1 MKPLIIICGLSG
13 TGKTFSSKILEKKLG
28 SYVLINLGM
37 LREQLGITTYSRKD
51 TPKLLAMAIEQIE
64 MNYHQGLSSIL
75 DANLKTNDLR
85 QCFYDLAKH
94 LGISVILIET
104 ICSDQAAVQR
114 MAHRKQITT
123 AENPTEKT
131 VYFAQ
136 KKCWQDL
143 SLDMNNN
150 HVTFIRFDTEIKKAN
165 IIKQG
170 NLDYEFTNQ
179 IIASLEQN
187 N

>member
-13 TGKTFSSKILEKKLG
+13 TGKTFSSKIIKEKLKT
-28 SYVLINLGM
+28 YVPINLGM
-37 LREQLGITTYSRKD
+37 FREQLGITTYSRKD

-64 MNYHQGLSSIL
+64 INHHQGLGSIL

-85 QCFYDLAKH
+85 QCFYDLAEH

-104 ICSDQAAVQR
+104 TCSDQVAVQR
-114 MAHRKQITT
+114 MAYRKQVTT

-131 VYFAQ
+131 VYFTQ

-150 HVTFIRFDTEIKKAN
+150 HVTFISFDTEIKKAN
-165 IIKQG
+165 VIKQG
-170 NLDYEFTNQ
+170 NSDNKLTNQ
-179 IIASLEQN
+179 IIALLEQN